1 MDIAYGIEVLEE
13 GDPYLQV
20 AGIAFAQLADI
31 VIPGKYLVNSLP
43 ICESIIFRSKW
54 FLISCK
60 VRYVPSW
67 FPGAG
72 FKNKAKECAKMS
84 EATRRLPWE
93 AVMKST
99 VSTYPSPR
107 LNCNIISTDHVL
119 GGRHRKA
126 VVLHILS
133 CCTRSSWR

>member
-1 MDIAYGIEVLEE
+1 MGLRFWRKVIRTFRLLE
-13 GDPYLQV
+13 LR
-20 AGIAFAQLADI
+20 LRSWRT
-31 VIPGKYLVNSLP
+31 SLYQ
-43 ICESIIFRSKW
+43 ESISLILSLYVSPSFFRSRW

-99 VSTYPSPR
+99 VSTYPSPC

-126 VVLHILS
+126 VVLYILS
-133 CCTRSSWR
+133 FCTRSSWR